1 MLHRLGFDSGLLNGL
16 LCFLVAF
23 VFESAKR
30 ITFNR
35 KGVVTIMNQL
45 LVTKLNS
52 RKNLANTV
60 SDIFRDAVWT
70 AGTEP
75 AAVLSA

>member
-1 MLHRLGFDSGLLNGL
+1 
-16 LCFLVAF
+16 
-23 VFESAKR
+23 
-30 ITFNR
+30 
-35 KGVVTIMNQL
+35 MNQL